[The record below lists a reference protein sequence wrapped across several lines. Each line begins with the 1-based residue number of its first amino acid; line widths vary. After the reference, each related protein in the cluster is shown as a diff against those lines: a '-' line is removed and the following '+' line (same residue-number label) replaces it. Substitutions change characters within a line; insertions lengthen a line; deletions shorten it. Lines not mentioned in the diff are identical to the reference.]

1 MCNIPRTVL
10 LAHIRKTLYSMWSIK
25 KGEFILNYKR
35 CLYGKILLD
44 EKLLMENNIYHDVEV
59 EYYKVKRKD
68 ENNARNSN
76 EVYGIE
82 IVKRD
87 YYNEE
92 VKVENEYIEKVTSDE
107 QSVNNI
113 LEKLKNNQVTP
124 VELEYVIKDLL
135 K

>member
-1 MCNIPRTVL
+1 M
-10 LAHIRKTLYSMWSIK
+10 
-25 KGEFILNYKR
+25 NYKR

-92 VKVENEYIEKVTSDE
+92 VKVENEYIEKGTSDE

>member
-1 MCNIPRTVL
+1 MI
-10 LAHIRKTLYSMWSIK
+10 
-25 KGEFILNYKR
+25 YKR
-35 CLYGKILLD
+35 FLFGKILLD
-44 EKLLMENNIYHDVEV
+44 EKLLVENNIYHDVEV

-68 ENNARNSN
+68 ENNARIRN

-87 YYNEE
+87 YFDKE

-107 QSVNNI
+107 QFVDNI

-124 VELEYVIKDLL
+124 VELKFIIKDLL

>member
-1 MCNIPRTVL
+1 M
-10 LAHIRKTLYSMWSIK
+10 
-25 KGEFILNYKR
+25 NYKR

-44 EKLLMENNIYHDVEV
+44 EKLLMNNIYHDVEV